1 MTWSS
6 SEFRLGSSWG
16 LEIDLLHESLTRRRF
31 AHTSEWPEQH
41 KDWLARSSSLVDHH
55 DRRSST
61 TELKNLKAMF
71 VVMIKILVIQSC
83 YETAAK
89 LQRKAWKIH
98 EHFGALTGRDRHAWL
113 LCDRVVSRDV
123 EEVPLSRSLGTFR
136 DDFSLAL
143 TFYVLTTV
151 SCVRLCN
158 DKVRT
163 YLRVKALSQFY
174 SLTAGSSWPPRT
186 TLNSCV
192 VFAKILDQRD
202 VMVFYPNF
210 LMEEFFY
217 LLTQHFFHFCHFCAF
232 LYFHSDS
239 LDTFLYARFDHSEPR
254 VLWMETKKSWIGTFP
269 WSHDHDSCT
278 MAFGNPLLYV
288 WEKKKSK
295 SLFLPELEPFQK
307 FTIPL
312 ENLQFHW
319 SMYPY
324 ERGSVSTVV
333 CHLFVVRVP
342 ERSAVCSQA
351 LCVVS
356 GEGSANFQRP
366 SRSHFS
372 LESRQQTILV

>member
-1 MTWSS
+1 MTRMTWSS
-6 SEFRLGSSWG
+6 SEFCLGSSWG

-55 DRRSST
+55 DRYRRSST
-61 TELKNLKAMF
+61 TELKNLKGMF
-71 VVMIKILVIQSC
+71 VVMKKILEIQSC
-83 YETAAK
+83 YETASK

-98 EHFGALTGRDRHAWL
+98 EHFGALTGRDRRAWP

-158 DKVRT
+158 DKIRT

-202 VMVFYPNF
+202 DRVFYPNF
-210 LMEEFFY
+210 LMDEFSISLPHISFIFVSFMHFCTLFIKFLPCLKKSQSLSRIVVMFWSK
-217 LLTQHFFHFCHFCAF
+217 LLTSCSVTLTLKF
-232 LYFHSDS
+232 LNLSLKIPWKHLEFSTEKIVRTLDKLLLETMTTVRDFVALASSLQTWPHWLWRCTHSDNQRFQS
-239 LDTFLYARFDHSEPR
+239 QHTTSARLVPFKSRRRFYFIVCFTWTFFNQ
-254 VLWMETKKSWIGTFP
+254 W
-269 WSHDHDSCT
+269 
-278 MAFGNPLLYV
+278 
-288 WEKKKSK
+288 
-295 SLFLPELEPFQK
+295 
-307 FTIPL
+307 
-312 ENLQFHW
+312 
-319 SMYPY
+319 
-324 ERGSVSTVV
+324 
-333 CHLFVVRVP
+333 
-342 ERSAVCSQA
+342 
-351 LCVVS
+351 
-356 GEGSANFQRP
+356 
-366 SRSHFS
+366 
-372 LESRQQTILV
+372 